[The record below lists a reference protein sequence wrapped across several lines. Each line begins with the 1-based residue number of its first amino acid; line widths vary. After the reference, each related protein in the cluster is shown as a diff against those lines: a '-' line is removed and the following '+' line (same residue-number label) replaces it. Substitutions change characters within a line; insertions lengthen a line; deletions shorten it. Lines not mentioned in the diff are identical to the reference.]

1 MRSLAAVLV
10 LFLAAVPFPGF
21 AQTVNFLTE
30 ENPPLNFSV
39 DGKPAGMATQV
50 VVEMAARAKVPADIK
65 VLPWSEAYSRAQ
77 LESDTCVYSTARL
90 TSRNNAFQWVGPL
103 VRGYWSAFALEGFA
117 ERIAKV
123 DDLKA
128 LRVGVVRDARAE
140 QLRSQ
145 GFTKL
150 MELDRDLEFPAKLS
164 LDRAQAGSVDIWVTQ
179 GHNARQVAKQ
189 QGVAVK
195 EVFSALMSQDYWLA
209 CSREM
214 PRETVRAFSA
224 ALNDMRRDGTLRKMS
239 EPPKPAN

>member
-1 MRSLAAVLV
+1 MRSFIAMLV
-10 LFLAAVPFPGF
+10 LLLASVPFTRF
-21 AQTVNFLTE
+21 SHAVNFLTE
-30 ENPPLNFSV
+30 ENPPLNFSQ
-39 DGKPAGMATQV
+39 DGKPAGMATLV
-50 VVEMAARAKVPADIK
+50 VTEMAARAKVPVDIK

-77 LESDTCVYSTARL
+77 LEPDTCVYSTARL

-117 ERIAKV
+117 ERIARV

-145 GFTKL
+145 GFTRL
-150 MELDRDLEFPAKLS
+150 LELDRDLDLPAKLS
-164 LDRAQAGSVDIWVTQ
+164 LDRNQPGSIDIWVTQ
-179 GHNARQVAKQ
+179 GYQARQVARQ

-209 CSREM
+209 CSREL

-224 ALNDMRRDGTLRKMS
+224 ALNEMRKDGTLRKLG